1 MFAERNKSKGNQM
14 SKIKCTECGYEASKA
29 EALEY
34 EYCPECEECF
44 DIPEEFYEEAN

>member
-1 MFAERNKSKGNQM
+1 M

-44 DIPEEFYEEAN
+44 DIPDEFYAETN

>member
-1 MFAERNKSKGNQM
+1 ME
-14 SKIKCTECGYEASKA
+14 KIKCEECGYVATKA

-44 DIPEEFYEEAN
+44 DIPDKFYEEAN